1 MIPSTTQ
8 TRRPPATFSLFAR
21 VLHWS
26 MAAGILAMLFIGVG
40 MVASVSER
48 HQWLVQIHKPLGLAL
63 LALVCIR
70 LARRVFKGAPALPAD
85 LPAWQRHAALAS
97 HVLLYALMFA
107 MPLIGWA
114 MLSAG
119 EYPVVAAGWQFPP
132 IAPADAALFSWLR
145 GAHRY
150 LAFLLFATVLL
161 HLAAALFH
169 GWVRRD
175 GVLESMTRGRMTPAK
190 QLPQD

>member
-1 MIPSTTQ
+1 MSLSDYPIH
-8 TRRPPATFSLFAR
+8 RPAARFSLLSR
-21 VLHWS
+21 LLHWL
-26 MAAGILAMLFIGVG
+26 MAIGIIAMLFIGVG

-48 HQWLVQIHKPLGLAL
+48 HQWLLQIHKPLGVAL

-70 LARRVFKGAPALPAD
+70 LGARLYKGVPALPAD
-85 LPAWQRHAALAS
+85 MPAWQRHAALAS
-97 HVLLYALMFA
+97 HVLLYGLMFA

-114 MLSAG
+114 MVSAG
-119 EYPVVAAGWQFPP
+119 GYPVMVGGWQLPP
-132 IAPADAALFSWLR
+132 IAPADAALFAWLR

-169 GWVRRD
+169 GWIRRD
-175 GVLESMTRGRMTPAK
+175 GVLQSMTRGR
-190 QLPQD
+190 

>member
-1 MIPSTTQ
+1 MNMQSNQ

-70 LARRVFKGAPALPAD
+70 LARRLFKGAPAFPAD

-119 EYPVVAAGWQFPP
+119 GYPVVAGGWQLPP

-175 GVLESMTRGRMTPAK
+175 GVLESMTRGRPVSSR
-190 QLPQD
+190 

>member
-1 MIPSTTQ
+1 MSLPAYSVN
-8 TRRPPATFSLFAR
+8 RPPAKFSLLAR
-21 VLHWS
+21 LLHWS
-26 MAAGILAMLFIGVG
+26 MAVGIVAMLFIGVG

-48 HQWLVQIHKPLGLAL
+48 HQWLVQIHKPLGVAL

-70 LARRVFKGAPALPAD
+70 LGRRLAKGVPALPAGM
-85 LPAWQRHAALAS
+85 PAWQRQAALAS

-114 MLSAG
+114 MVSAG
-119 EYPVVAAGWQFPP
+119 GYPVTVASWQLPP
-132 IAPADAALFSWLR
+132 IAPADAALFAWLR

-150 LAFLLFATVLL
+150 LAYLLFATVLL

-169 GWVRRD
+169 GWIRRD
-175 GVLESMTRGRMTPAK
+175 GVLESMTRGR
-190 QLPQD
+190 

>member
-1 MIPSTTQ
+1 MIPSPTQ

-119 EYPVVAAGWQFPP
+119 GYPVVAAGWQLPP